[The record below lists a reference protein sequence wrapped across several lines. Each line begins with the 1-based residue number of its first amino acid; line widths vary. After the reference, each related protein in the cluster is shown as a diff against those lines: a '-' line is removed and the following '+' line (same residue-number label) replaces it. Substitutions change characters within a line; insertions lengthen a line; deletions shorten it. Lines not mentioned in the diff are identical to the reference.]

1 MPTLYIIA
9 GPNGAGKTTAA
20 ATILPEMLN
29 CKEFV
34 NADNIAAGLSPFNPE
49 GAAFEAGRIMLQRV
63 RYLLSLDVDF
73 ALETTLATK
82 SYVSLLKEAQ
92 SKGYHV
98 VLAFFW
104 LPSFAMAIER
114 VKQRV
119 IEGGHSIPSEV
130 IKRRYQ
136 RGLENLFHLFMAV
149 CDQWLL
155 IDNSDLTP
163 ELIANGEKNGSI
175 EVVNKQIW
183 QQIIHKVSSNE

>member
-1 MPTLYIIA
+1 ML
-9 GPNGAGKTTAA
+9 
-20 ATILPEMLN
+20 TILRQVFPHLTHKVLPLRQVEL
-29 CKEFV
+29 CFSEF
-34 NADNIAAGLSPFNPE
+34 DICCHW
-49 GAAFEAGRIMLQRV
+49 
-63 RYLLSLDVDF
+63 DVDF
-73 ALETTLATK
+73 AFETTLATK

-92 SKGYHV
+92 LKGYNV

-136 RGLENLFHLFMAV
+136 RGLENLFRLFMAV

>member
-1 MPTLYIIA
+1 
-9 GPNGAGKTTAA
+9 
-20 ATILPEMLN
+20 MLN
-29 CKEFV
+29 CREFV

-49 GAAFEAGRIMLQRV
+49 GAAFEAVRIMLQRV

-73 ALETTLATK
+73 AFETTLATK

-104 LPSFAMAIER
+104 LPSFEMAIER

-136 RGLENLFHLFMAV
+136 RGLENLFRLFMAA

-163 ELIANGEKNGSI
+163 ELIANGEKKGSV

-183 QQIIHKVSSNE
+183 QQIIHQISRHE